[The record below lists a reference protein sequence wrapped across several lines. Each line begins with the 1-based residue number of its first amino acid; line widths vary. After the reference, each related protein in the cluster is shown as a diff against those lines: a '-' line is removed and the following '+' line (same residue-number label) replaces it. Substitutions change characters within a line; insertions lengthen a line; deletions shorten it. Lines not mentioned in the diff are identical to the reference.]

1 MTENLA
7 HPQFSK
13 GLSGYKVEEVD
24 SYIDKVL
31 DTIKD
36 LKDQN
41 EVLEE
46 KIGVLAESLQKYR
59 EDEDSLREALL
70 GAQKMGDSI
79 VKNANN
85 KAEITMRE
93 ASVKAAH
100 IVEEARKKVEDE
112 KDEQEAGRI
121 LDNLLARQ
129 DEALQLAA
137 AVQTQLAQAETA
149 AQDVRRSEDDVADV
163 RNRMERLREEQR
175 ALNGPAREVLESQ
188 TTALRQLRA
197 LSSTLATEQ
206 ERLAELEGRLIS
218 ETPARSIKNLP
229 LLLLGAALFLA
240 GAGTLLAAWRLGV
253 TSLPLTQGLEM
264 PVNLWSGYLILFC
277 GVGFLAAGLPHD
289 GPERRRRK
297 NEFAHLQSRRD
308 ACAAHVAE
316 LKEQARADA
325 IANGIRKE
333 NPNANIVYI
342 KGDQFTNELIAA
354 IQNGKNIEFRSK
366 YREADL
372 FLIDDVQFIAGK
384 ESTQEEFFHTFNKL
398 YEEHK
403 QIVMTSDRKPSDMLT
418 LEDRLKT
425 RFEWG
430 LLADIQPP
438 DYETRM
444 AILKNKAKNLGLN
457 LSDDVCN
464 YIAINVTNNVRQIE
478 GTVKKILAY
487 RDLNNMPL
495 DLPNISR
502 AIDDMFKSEG
512 NALPTPS
519 LIISQV
525 CKFYSIDEVL
535 LRGTQK
541 NKGTA
546 EARQIAMYLIRKLT
560 NLSLPDI
567 GKEFARDHSTVLYAI
582 RKVEVA
588 LKNGDTTMQNN
599 IRDITANI
607 NSCL

>member
-1 MTENLA
+1 MYSSAYVWAKVLSHMEERLGAVTVSAWFDDAEVVELNENNLILYSPSDFRREIIRRRCTDYIQDA
-7 HPQFSK
+7 LKEVFNSDAKLMVFGDEELDAFKQKGKSVSSMDFNPQFTFDNFVVGPSNRFAHSAAIAVSK
-13 GLSGYKVEEVD
+13 
-24 SYIDKVL
+24 
-31 DTIKD
+31 
-36 LKDQN
+36 
-41 EVLEE
+41 
-46 KIGVLAESLQKYR
+46 
-59 EDEDSLREALL
+59 
-70 GAQKMGDSI
+70 
-79 VKNANN
+79 
-85 KAEITMRE
+85 
-93 ASVKAAH
+93 
-100 IVEEARKKVEDE
+100 
-112 KDEQEAGRI
+112 
-121 LDNLLARQ
+121 
-129 DEALQLAA
+129 
-137 AVQTQLAQAETA
+137 
-149 AQDVRRSEDDVADV
+149 
-163 RNRMERLREEQR
+163 
-175 ALNGPAREVLESQ
+175 
-188 TTALRQLRA
+188 
-197 LSSTLATEQ
+197 
-206 ERLAELEGRLIS
+206 
-218 ETPARSIKNLP
+218 TPGQVYNP
-229 LLLLGAALFLA
+229 LFLY
-240 GAGTLLAAWRLGV
+240 G
-253 TSLPLTQGLEM
+253 P
-264 PVNLWSGYLILFC
+264 P
-277 GVGFLAAGLPHD
+277 GVG
-289 GPERRRRK
+289 K
-297 NEFAHLQSRRD
+297 THL
-308 ACAAHVAE
+308 
-316 LKEQARADA
+316 LYA

-525 CKFYSIDEVL
+525 CKFYSIDEVV

>member
-1 MTENLA
+1 MKSLSDLWDSILA
-7 HPQFSK
+7 R
-13 GLSGYKVEEVD
+13 LSGELSD
-24 SYIDKVL
+24 M
-31 DTIKD
+31 TIKTWFD
-36 LKDQN
+36 EITVVTMEDSALVLHCSNPFKKNTVEARFLPHIKAALKDIFSTDL
-41 EVLEE
+41 EV
-46 KIGVLAESLQKYR
+46 KILS
-59 EDEDSLREALL
+59 DE
-70 GAQKMGDSI
+70 
-79 VKNANN
+79 
-85 KAEITMRE
+85 
-93 ASVKAAH
+93 
-100 IVEEARKKVEDE
+100 
-112 KDEQEAGRI
+112 
-121 LDNLLARQ
+121 
-129 DEALQLAA
+129 QLAA
-137 AVQTQLAQAETA
+137 YHGVAPDRPGNLFDSDAFTFETYVVGPQNKLAYA
-149 AQDVRRSEDDVADV
+149 AAK
-163 RNRMERLREEQR
+163 
-175 ALNGPAREVLESQ
+175 A
-188 TTALRQLRA
+188 
-197 LSSTLATEQ
+197 
-206 ERLAELEGRLIS
+206 
-218 ETPARSIKNLP
+218 
-229 LLLLGAALFLA
+229 
-240 GAGTLLAAWRLGV
+240 
-253 TSLPLTQGLEM
+253 
-264 PVNLWSGYLILFC
+264 
-277 GVGFLAAGLPHD
+277 
-289 GPERRRRK
+289 
-297 NEFAHLQSRRD
+297 
-308 ACAAHVAE
+308 VAE
-316 LKEQARADA
+316 KPAEGFNPLFIYGESGLGKTHLLYA
-325 IANGIRKE
+325 IANGIRKRK
-333 NPNANIVYI
+333 PDAKVVYI
-342 KGDQFTNELIAA
+342 KGDEFTNELIAA
-354 IQNGKNIEFRSK
+354 IQSGKNIEFRSK

-372 FLIDDVQFIAGK
+372 FLIDDIQFIAGK